1 MPAPDWTTKRFPA
14 VSKCIDRGEVRPVA
28 TKAIRYPEAT
38 VGLTALVGVNWFEQ
52 LEA

>member
-1 MPAPDWTTKRFPA
+1 MPAPDCTTKRFPA

-38 VGLTALVGVNWFEQ
+38 VGLTAFVGVNLVEQ